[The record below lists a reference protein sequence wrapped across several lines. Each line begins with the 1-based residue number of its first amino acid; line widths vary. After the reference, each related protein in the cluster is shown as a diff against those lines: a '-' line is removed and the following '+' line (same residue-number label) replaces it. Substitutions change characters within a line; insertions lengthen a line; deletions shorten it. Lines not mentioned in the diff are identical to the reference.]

1 MMPSSLHPHPH
12 DRATVG
18 RLRHKFG
25 PPHPQKTTRLK
36 GLSCFAGNRM
46 CAANFGLFV
55 RSTLSIQQRPFD
67 SCSTNLVVRNQKNT
81 RFKGLSWMLSG
92 ITTGCRRA
100 MLCTR
105 SQLCEFH
112 QTQHSNATA
121 ASELESRKTTP
132 TPQ

>member
-92 ITTGCRRA
+92 ITTACHAVHTIPALRV
-100 MLCTR
+100 
-105 SQLCEFH
+105 S
-112 QTQHSNATA
+112 SNAAT
-121 ASELESRKTTP
+121 ESNTRKTTQ